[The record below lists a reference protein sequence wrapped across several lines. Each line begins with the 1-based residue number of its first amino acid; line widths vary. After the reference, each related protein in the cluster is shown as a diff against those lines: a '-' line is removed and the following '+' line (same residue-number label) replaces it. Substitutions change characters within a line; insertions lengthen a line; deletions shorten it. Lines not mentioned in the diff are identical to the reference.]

1 MLRKTFFFQLLLAC
15 ICSASI
21 SSTAAAEEIIPF
33 ASSNQN
39 PLVAIFGLPA
49 TAPATILKDDRTTV
63 EFRSDIAS
71 SCSSN
76 SNSRESVLLDGETYR
91 LTLAARRGIGRNLE
105 IGMELPY
112 VMHRQGFLDSF
123 IKNWHDFF
131 GLPQGERDNIPEDQL
146 DYRYSRNGDEEV
158 NLTDSSQGLGDLRL
172 TAGWQLLRQ
181 DAPTRK
187 SLALRAS
194 LKLPTGDS
202 DKLLGSGSTDLA
214 LWLSG
219 SAAGEDDTV
228 ALFGSIGILFL
239 SNGDVIADQQNNLV
253 GFGSIGVGWQA
264 LDSLNLKLQVDAHSA
279 FYDDSELKELSE
291 SAQLLIG
298 GTLAMTEATAL
309 DIAVGEDIVVD
320 SAPDVVFHIAL
331 RHNF

>member
-1 MLRKTFFFQLLLAC
+1 MLRKSFFFPLLLVC
-15 ICSASI
+15 ICYSVTV
-21 SSTAAAEEIIPF
+21 STAVAQEIVPF
-33 ASSNQN
+33 ATSNQN

-49 TAPATILKDDRTTV
+49 AAPATILEAGRTTV

-76 SNSRESVLLDGETYR
+76 ANSRESILLDGETYR
-91 LTLAARRGIGRNLE
+91 FTLAARRGIGRNLE

-112 VMHRQGFLDSF
+112 VMHRQGFLDNF

-131 GLPQGERDNIPEDQL
+131 GLPQGDREDLPEDQL
-146 DYRYSRNGDEEV
+146 DYRYSRNGEEKLS
-158 NLTDSSQGLGDLRL
+158 LTDESEGLGDLRL

-181 DAPTRK
+181 DRPAKK

-194 LKLPTGDS
+194 LKLPTGDK

-219 SAAGEDDTV
+219 STTGGHDSI
-228 ALFGSIGILFL
+228 ALYGAVGALFL
-239 SNGDVIADQQNNLV
+239 SDGDIIADQQNHLV
-253 GFGSIGVGWQA
+253 GFGTLGIGWQA
-264 LDSLNLKLQVDAHSA
+264 LASLNLKLQIDAHTA
-279 FYDDSELKELSE
+279 FYDDSDLDELSE
-291 SAQLLIG
+291 SAQLNIG
-298 GTLAMTEATAL
+298 GTLAVTEATDL

-331 RHNF
+331 RTSF